1 MQERVRRRWVVGGI
15 APLFATAAL
24 ALAACGGDDEAAS
37 AGSAAS
43 SFTGAEATLYEGAKE
58 EGGLTWYTSAP
69 TTQLEATSAAFR
81 KRYPGVE
88 VRVARLASGPLQTRY
103 AQERESGATTAD
115 VVTNAAD
122 PKFDATAAQNKWA
135 EPSLDVPALK
145 AFPEKW
151 VKNGQVTVGLLQL
164 VIGYNKDNVPAEIVP
179 KGWEDTLRPEFKEQ
193 ITFGDPR
200 ASVTFLAL
208 AQLWRD
214 EYGDDFLR
222 KFAAQKPT
230 AVPSIV
236 PAAGELAA
244 GGTKLIVPGSYIAL
258 QPTVDKGAPIGII
271 PMSPTFIT
279 QYLTWISTET
289 ENENAARLFV
299 NFLLTRD
306 GQAAFNS
313 GGGSSPLTDDLPGT
327 NPVPPN
333 SVLDVDI
340 VPKAQENEASTLELL
355 GLN

>member
-1 MQERVRRRWVVGGI
+1 MRDRVRARWLAGGI
-15 APLFATAAL
+15 ASLLAASSL
-24 ALAACGGDDEAAS
+24 AFAACGGDDEAAS
-37 AGSAAS
+37 GGSAAS
-43 SFTGAEATLYEGAKE
+43 SITGPEATLYEQAKE

-88 VRVARLASGPLQTRY
+88 VRVARLASGPLETRY
-103 AQERESGATTAD
+103 AQERESGAATAD
-115 VVTNAAD
+115 VITNAAD
-122 PKFDATAAQNKWA
+122 PKFDATAAEKKWA
-135 EPSLDVPALK
+135 EPNLDVPALK

-151 VKNGQVTVGLLQL
+151 VKNGLVTVGLLQL
-164 VIGYNKDNVPAEIVP
+164 VIGYNKNIVPEEIVP
-179 KGWEDTLRPEFKEQ
+179 KGWEDTLRPEFKEKM
-193 ITFGDPR
+193 TFGDPR

-230 AVPSIV
+230 VVPSIV

-258 QPTVDKGAPIGII
+258 QPTLDKGAPIGII

-279 QYLTWISTET
+279 QYLTWISTASKSP
-289 ENENAARLFV
+289 NAARLFV

-313 GGGSSPLTDDLPGT
+313 GGGSSPLTDDLPDT
-327 NPVPPN
+327 NPVPPG

-340 VPKAQENEASTLELL
+340 VPKAQENEESTLELL

>member
-1 MQERVRRRWVVGGI
+1 MQDRVRPRWAAV
-15 APLFATAAL
+15 AAL
-24 ALAACGGDDEAAS
+24 LAAASVALAACGGDDESS
-37 AGSAAS
+37 AKASAAS
-43 SFTGAEATLYEGAKE
+43 SFTGEEATLYEGAKK

-88 VRVARLASGPLQTRY
+88 VRVARLASGPLETRY
-103 AQERESGATTAD
+103 AQERESGAGTAD

-122 PKFDATAAQNKWA
+122 PKFDATAAEKKWV
-135 EPSLDVPALK
+135 EPSLDLPALK

-164 VIGYNKDNVPAEIVP
+164 VIGYNKNNVPEEIVP
-179 KGWEDTLRPEFKEQ
+179 KGWQDTLRPEFKEQ
-193 ITFGDPR
+193 MVFGDPR

-222 KFAAQKPT
+222 KFAAQKPKV
-230 AVPSIV
+230 VPSIV

-258 QPTVDKGAPIGII
+258 QPTLDKGAPIGII

-279 QYLTWISTET
+279 QYLTWISTESK
-289 ENENAARLFV
+289 NSNAARLFV
-299 NFLLTRD
+299 NFLLTRE

-313 GGGSSPLTDDLPGT
+313 GGGSSPLTDDLPDT
-327 NPVPPN
+327 NPVPPG

-340 VPKAQENEASTLELL
+340 VPKAQENEESTLKLL